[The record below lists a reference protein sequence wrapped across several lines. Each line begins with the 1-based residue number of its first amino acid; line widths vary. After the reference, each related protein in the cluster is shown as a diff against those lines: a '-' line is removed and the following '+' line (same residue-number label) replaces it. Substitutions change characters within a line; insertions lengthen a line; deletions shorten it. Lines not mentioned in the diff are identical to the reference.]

1 MRVVNEV
8 QQELREANAL
18 RINYS
23 STRQSGSQ

>member
-1 MRVVNEV
+1 V

-23 STRQSGSQ
+23 SNREGPPPS